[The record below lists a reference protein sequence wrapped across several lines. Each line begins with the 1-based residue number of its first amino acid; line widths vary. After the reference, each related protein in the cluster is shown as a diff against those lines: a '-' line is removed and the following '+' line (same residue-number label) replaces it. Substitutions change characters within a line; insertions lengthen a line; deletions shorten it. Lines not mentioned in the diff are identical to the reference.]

1 MQFII
6 RWLATAVAV
15 GAAVWLVP
23 GIAVLGTTESWIAVA
38 ITGLAL
44 SLIDMS
50 IKPLLQLLSLPI
62 TCLTF
67 GIFYLGPPSAA
78 PQTTRPSQNTAP
90 RAAPPPPPPRA
101 PPPRQLPCCPDRRP
115 SKRNPLLP
123 EQALKPT
130 ELRSPTSSSKTHHAA
145 LSRSKPHAPKR
156 CAHGSPSSNEQP
168 TERSCKYKQYK
179 ILLRLPFP
187 RFATYYV
194 TSLVES
200 NQCRGFSWRCY
211 PTSRCSRESNSR

>member
-67 GIFYLGPPSAA
+67 GIFYLVV
-78 PQTTRPSQNTAP
+78 NTAMLYL
-90 RAAPPPPPPRA
+90 AAWVA
-101 PPPRQLPCCPDRRP
+101 EGIFDVCLHIA
-115 SKRNPLLP
+115 SFGS
-123 EQALKPT
+123 AFV
-130 ELRSPTSSSKTHHAA
+130 AA
-145 LSRSKPHAPKR
+145 IVVSIVSAIVNSLI
-156 CAHGSPSSNEQP
+156 GNEN
-168 TERSCKYKQYK
+168 TR
-179 ILLRLPFP
+179 
-187 RFATYYV
+187 
-194 TSLVES
+194 
-200 NQCRGFSWRCY
+200 
-211 PTSRCSRESNSR
+211 

>member
-67 GIFYLGPPSAA
+67 GIFYLVVNTAMLYLAAWLSNGMFNVGFYISSFGSAFFASIVADNEAKKTPRPARHDAPGRGSSNHPAA
-78 PQTTRPSQNTAP
+78 PIVAQASQTR
-90 RAAPPPPPPRA
+90 
-101 PPPRQLPCCPDRRP
+101 CCP
-115 SKRNPLLP
+115 SKL
-123 EQALKPT
+123 
-130 ELRSPTSSSKTHHAA
+130 
-145 LSRSKPHAPKR
+145 
-156 CAHGSPSSNEQP
+156 
-168 TERSCKYKQYK
+168 
-179 ILLRLPFP
+179 
-187 RFATYYV
+187 
-194 TSLVES
+194 
-200 NQCRGFSWRCY
+200 
-211 PTSRCSRESNSR
+211 